1 MKRSVQEI
9 VELVALALFALLGL
23 TAATWLLGVVL
34 TWSGAAFGWLA
45 GLLWQLARFLIPAAM
60 VAGGVAWAIVA
71 WRGRRAPIEHARA
84 VASVVT
90 EETPTAPVPTE
101 SVRRFES
108 DPRVN

>member
-23 TAATWLLGVVL
+23 TAAAWLLGAGL
-34 TWSGAAFGWLA
+34 TLAGALLGWLA
-45 GLLWQLARFLIPAAM
+45 GLLWQLARFLIPAAL

-71 WRGRRAPIEHARA
+71 WRARRAPVE
-84 VASVVT
+84 VVSP
-90 EETPTAPVPTE
+90 PTAAVSAAIAPPVPTE

>member
-23 TAATWLLGVVL
+23 TAAAWLLGATL
-34 TWSGAAFGWLA
+34 TLAGAASGWLA
-45 GLLWQLARFLIPAAM
+45 GVLWQLARFLIPAAL
-60 VAGGVAWAIVA
+60 VAGAVAWAIVV
-71 WRGRRAPIEHARA
+71 WRGRQAAVEVAARPVAPAAEAATAR
-84 VASVVT
+84 
-90 EETPTAPVPTE
+90 VPTE